1 MLLLPYAIHALGH
14 DQYYA
19 VTTVCRPWHPSIAK
33 RRVALCYYC
42 TKLCYVLESSTVR
55 GGGYK
60 TEIHMLPLNEMI
72 AMDIRWDKTVQAWS
86 CEI

>member
-1 MLLLPYAIHALGH
+1 MHWKVPRFE
-14 DQYYA
+14 
-19 VTTVCRPWHPSIAK
+19 V
-33 RRVALCYYC
+33 
-42 TKLCYVLESSTVR
+42 

-72 AMDIRWDKTVQAWS
+72 AMDIRWDKTVQAWT